1 MATTDNNAALVEAQ
15 RELFMDEAMRS
26 SVPHVFHD
34 SSAHRDASLR
44 RLVRDGGMAAYG
56 RYWLLVE
63 LLTSSPAH
71 RYDVSDEFG
80 WEMLAQDMS
89 RLEPMTVDECKA
101 FIGQLYHYDLISRD
115 HYDELSQLLITRVIR
130 DIQNYADSVAKKKL
144 GAWKRHNAAAGS

>member
-1 MATTDNNAALVEAQ
+1 MATTDNNAAQVEAQ

-34 SSAHRDASLR
+34 SSAHRDAALR

-130 DIQNYADSVAKKKL
+130 DIQKYADNVARKKL

>member
-1 MATTDNNAALVEAQ
+1 MATTDNNAAQVEAQ

-89 RLEPMTVDECKA
+89 RLEPMNVDECKA
-101 FIGQLYHYDLISRD
+101 FVGQLYHYDLISRD

-130 DIQNYADSVAKKKL
+130 DIQNYADSVARKKL

>member
-1 MATTDNNAALVEAQ
+1 MATTDNNAAQVEAQ

-44 RLVRDGGMAAYG
+44 RLVRDGGMASYG

-63 LLTSSPAH
+63 MLTSSPAH

-89 RLEPMTVDECKA
+89 RMEPMDVDECKA
-101 FIGQLYHYDLISRD
+101 FVGQLYHYDLISRE

-130 DIQNYADSVAKKKL
+130 DIQNYADSVARKKL
-144 GAWKRHNAAAGS
+144 GAWKRHNSTAGS

>member
-1 MATTDNNAALVEAQ
+1 MATTDNNAAQVEAQ

-34 SSAHRDASLR
+34 SNAHRDAALR

-101 FIGQLYHYDLISRD
+101 FVGDLYRYDLLSRE
-115 HYDELSQLLITRVIR
+115 HYDELSELLITRVLR
-130 DIQNYADSVAKKKL
+130 DVQRYAEGTAKKKL
-144 GAWKRHNAAAGS
+144 GAWKRHYASAGS

>member
-1 MATTDNNAALVEAQ
+1 MATTDNNAAQVEAQ

-130 DIQNYADSVAKKKL
+130 DIQNYADNVARKKL

>member
-1 MATTDNNAALVEAQ
+1 MATTDNNAAQVEAQ

-44 RLVRDGGMAAYG
+44 RLVREGGMAAYG
-56 RYWLLVE
+56 RYWLLIE

-101 FIGQLYHYDLISRD
+101 FVGQLYHYDLISRD

-130 DIQNYADSVAKKKL
+130 DIQNYADSVARKKL
-144 GAWKRHNAAAGS
+144 GAWKRHNATAGS

>member
-1 MATTDNNAALVEAQ
+1 MATTDNNAAQVEAQ

-56 RYWLLVE
+56 RYWLLIE

-101 FIGQLYHYDLISRD
+101 FVGQLYHYDLISRD

-130 DIQNYADSVAKKKL
+130 DIQNYADSVARKKL
-144 GAWKRHNAAAGS
+144 GAWKRHNATAGS

>member
-1 MATTDNNAALVEAQ
+1 MATTDNNAAQVEAQ

-34 SSAHRDASLR
+34 SSAHRDAALR

-71 RYDVSDEFG
+71 SYDVSDEFG

-89 RLEPMTVDECKA
+89 RLEPMGVDECTA
-101 FIGQLYHYDLISRD
+101 FVGDLYRYDLISRD
-115 HYDELSQLLITRVIR
+115 HYDELSKLLITRVMR
-130 DIQNYADSVAKKKL
+130 DVQRYAEGTAKKKL
-144 GAWKRHNAAAGS
+144 GAWKRHYASAGS

>member
-1 MATTDNNAALVEAQ
+1 MATTDNNAAQVEAQ

-89 RLEPMTVDECKA
+89 RLEPMTVDECKT
-101 FIGQLYHYDLISRD
+101 FVGDLYRYDLLSRE
-115 HYDELSQLLITRVIR
+115 HYDELSELLITRVLR
-130 DIQNYADSVAKKKL
+130 DVQRYAEGTAKKKL
-144 GAWKRHNAAAGS
+144 GAWKRHYASAGS

>member
-1 MATTDNNAALVEAQ
+1 MATTDNNAAQVEAQ

-44 RLVRDGGMAAYG
+44 RLVRDGGMAVYG

-89 RLEPMTVDECKA
+89 RLEPMNVDECKA
-101 FIGQLYHYDLISRD
+101 FVGDLYRYDLLSRE
-115 HYDELSQLLITRVIR
+115 HYDELSELLITRVLR
-130 DIQNYADSVAKKKL
+130 DVQRYAEGTVKKKL
-144 GAWKRHNAAAGS
+144 GAWKRHYGTAGS

>member
-1 MATTDNNAALVEAQ
+1 MATTDNNAAQIEAQ

-34 SSAHRDASLR
+34 SSAHRDAALR

-130 DIQNYADSVAKKKL
+130 DIQNYADNVARKKL

>member
-1 MATTDNNAALVEAQ
+1 MATTDNNAAQVEAQ

-44 RLVRDGGMAAYG
+44 RLVRDGGMASYG

-71 RYDVSDEFG
+71 RYDLSDEFG

-89 RLEPMTVDECKA
+89 RLEPMDVDECKA
-101 FIGQLYHYDLISRD
+101 FVGQLYHYDLISRE
-115 HYDELSQLLITRVIR
+115 HYDELSELLITRVLR
-130 DIQNYADSVAKKKL
+130 DVQRYAEGTAKKKL
-144 GAWKRHNAAAGS
+144 GAWKRHNATAGS

>member
-1 MATTDNNAALVEAQ
+1 MATTDNNAAQVEAQ

-44 RLVRDGGMAAYG
+44 RLVRDGGMASYG

-71 RYDVSDEFG
+71 RYDLSDEFG

-89 RLEPMTVDECKA
+89 RLEPMDVDECKA
-101 FIGQLYHYDLISRD
+101 FVGDLYRYDLLSRE
-115 HYDELSQLLITRVIR
+115 HYDELSELLITRVLR
-130 DIQNYADSVAKKKL
+130 DVQRYAEGTAKKKL
-144 GAWKRHNAAAGS
+144 GAWKRHYGTAGS

>member
-1 MATTDNNAALVEAQ
+1 MATTDNNAAQVEAQ

-56 RYWLLVE
+56 RYWLLIE

-101 FIGQLYHYDLISRD
+101 FVGQLYHYDLISRD

-130 DIQNYADSVAKKKL
+130 DIQNYADSVARKKL

>member
-1 MATTDNNAALVEAQ
+1 MATTDNNAAQVEAQ

-89 RLEPMTVDECKA
+89 RLEPMDVDECKA
-101 FIGQLYHYDLISRD
+101 FVGDLYRYDLLSRE
-115 HYDELSQLLITRVIR
+115 HYDELSELLITRVLR
-130 DIQNYADSVAKKKL
+130 DVQRYAEGTAKKKL
-144 GAWKRHNAAAGS
+144 GAWKRHYASAGS

>member
-1 MATTDNNAALVEAQ
+1 MATTDNNAAQVEAQ

-44 RLVRDGGMAAYG
+44 RLVRDGGMASYG

-71 RYDVSDEFG
+71 RYDLSDEFG

-89 RLEPMTVDECKA
+89 RLELMDVDECKA
-101 FIGQLYHYDLISRD
+101 FVGDLYRYDLLSRE
-115 HYDELSQLLITRVIR
+115 HYDELSELLITRVLR
-130 DIQNYADSVAKKKL
+130 DVQRYAEGTAKKKL
-144 GAWKRHNAAAGS
+144 GAWKRHYGTAGS

>member
-1 MATTDNNAALVEAQ
+1 MATTDNNAAQDEAQ

-89 RLEPMTVDECKA
+89 WLEPMTVDECKA
-101 FIGQLYHYDLISRD
+101 FVGQLYHYDLISRD

-130 DIQNYADSVAKKKL
+130 DIQNYADSVARKKL
-144 GAWKRHNAAAGS
+144 GAWKRHNATAGS